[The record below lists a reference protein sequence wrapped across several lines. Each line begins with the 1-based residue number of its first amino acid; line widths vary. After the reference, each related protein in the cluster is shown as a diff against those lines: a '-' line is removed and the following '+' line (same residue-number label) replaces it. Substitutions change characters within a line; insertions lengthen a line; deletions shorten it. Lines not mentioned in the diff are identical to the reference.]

1 MARDKGG
8 RFKPGAS
15 GNPGGRPKGAKEFTL
30 EIQERGHELLEAL
43 FRFVEKGKSQE
54 KLKALEMLL
63 DRGYGR
69 PTANISL
76 DESKQ
81 AIQINITPKEKPE
94 RLRLVDDGAASD
106 AEPATAAGSKS

>member
-1 MARDKGG
+1 MARNKAG
-8 RFKPGAS
+8 RFMPGES
-15 GNPGGRPKGAKEFTL
+15 GNPSGRPKGAKELTL
-30 EIQERGHELLEAL
+30 EIQARGHELIEAL
-43 FRFVEKGKSQE
+43 FRFVQKAKPSD

-94 RLRLVDDGAASD
+94 RLRLVDDGAVSD
-106 AEPATAAGSKS
+106 PEPATAAGSKS